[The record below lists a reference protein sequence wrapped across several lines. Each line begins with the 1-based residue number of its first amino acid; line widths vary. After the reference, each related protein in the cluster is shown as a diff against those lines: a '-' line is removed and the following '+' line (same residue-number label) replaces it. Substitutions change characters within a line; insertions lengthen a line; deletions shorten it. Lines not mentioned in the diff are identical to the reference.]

1 MSTIYS
7 SVEWG
12 CRKNEQNFFDK
23 ARTMMYDSKL
33 PKSCWGYAIKAAAF
47 LHNRIPCTNIDDHTP
62 YELKYSTKPDLSKI
76 RIFGCDAYVKVA
88 DTQRR
93 KLDPKSK
100 KMIFIGYSS
109 MGYRV
114 MDPVTRR
121 ITFSRNVRFDEKKI
135 ISDKLSATPN
145 IENQEDTSDLGEE
158 TETDIKLEETE
169 RAIDDKYP
177 EFRRSQRERRL
188 PARYPFNEALSATN
202 EELTYNEIKFLPE
215 EKQSNWNNSMDEEML
230 SMEKNKVGDLVELPE
245 EKQPITC
252 KWIFKRKRH
261 GKYSLV

>member
-1 MSTIYS
+1 ML
-7 SVEWG
+7 
-12 CRKNEQNFFDK
+12 F
-23 ARTMMYDSKL
+23 DSKL
-33 PKSCWGYAIKAAAF
+33 PKSCWGYVIQAAAF
-47 LHNRIPCTNIDDHTP
+47 LHNRIPCTSINDHTP
-62 YELKYSTKPDLSKI
+62 YELKYSTKSDLSKI

-109 MGYRV
+109 MGYRI

-121 ITFSRNVRFDEKKI
+121 VTISRNVRFDEKKI

-158 TETDIKLEETE
+158 EEKELDIKLEETE

-177 EFRRSQRERRL
+177 KFRRSQRERK
-188 PARYPFNEALSATN
+188 PAAKYPFNEALSATN
-202 EELTYNEIKFLPE
+202 DELTYDEIEFLPE
-215 EKQSNWNNSMDEEML
+215 EEQSNWKNAMDEEML
-230 SMEKNKVGDLVELPE
+230 STVKNKVWDLVELPE
-245 EKQPITC
+245 KEKQPIT
-252 KWIFKRKRH
+252 
-261 GKYSLV
+261 